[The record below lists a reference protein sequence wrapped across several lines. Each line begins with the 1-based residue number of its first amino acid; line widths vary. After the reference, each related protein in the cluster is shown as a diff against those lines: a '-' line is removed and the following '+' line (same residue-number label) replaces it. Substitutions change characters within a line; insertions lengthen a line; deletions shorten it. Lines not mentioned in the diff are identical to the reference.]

1 MTQKMSQIIRTSRSS
16 LRDLTAARV
25 SLPMTGN
32 SVATEEVLN
41 FQLAHAKARDAVHAR
56 LHFPSFGRR
65 VTSELPM
72 LTEAAI
78 PVLLLRS
85 NAPDRPAYLRQPN
98 LGRTLHPDSL
108 ALLHP
113 AACDLAIIVA
123 DGLSALA
130 IERNAIPVLAHLLPQ
145 LLGGGW
151 TLGPLTLVE
160 QGRVA
165 VGDAIG
171 SRLGA
176 RCSLILIGERPG
188 LSSPDSMGAYLTWSP
203 HPDRTDAD
211 RNCLSNIRSGGLS
224 AARAAD
230 RLFRYLE
237 VARAMQ
243 RTGVP
248 LKEGSAQL
256 GLDSPKTE
264 GLEP

>member
-1 MTQKMSQIIRTSRSS
+1 MTRAVPQIVRASRSN

-32 SVATEEVLN
+32 SVATEEVLS

-56 LHFPSFGRR
+56 LQLPSFERR
-65 VTSELPM
+65 LTSELPM
-72 LTEAAI
+72 LAEAAI
-78 PVLLLRS
+78 PVLQLRS
-85 NAPDRPAYLRQPN
+85 NAPDRAAYLRQPN
-98 LGRTLHPDSL
+98 LGRTLDPESI

-130 IERNAIPVLAHLLPQ
+130 TERHAIAVLAHLLPQ

-151 TLGPLTLVE
+151 LLGPVTLVE

-165 VGDAIG
+165 IGDAIG

-176 RCSLILIGERPG
+176 QCSLILIGERPG

-203 HPDRTDAD
+203 HPDRTDAE
-211 RNCLSNIRSGGLS
+211 RNCLSNIRDGGLS
-224 AARAAD
+224 PVLAAD

-237 VARAMQ
+237 IARAMQ
-243 RTGVP
+243 RTGVS

-256 GLDSPKTE
+256 ELVSRRDGTGS
-264 GLEP
+264 

>member
-1 MTQKMSQIIRTSRSS
+1 MTHAMSPIIRTSRSN

-32 SVATEEVLN
+32 SVATEEVLS

-56 LHFPSFGRR
+56 LHLPSFERR
-65 VTSELPM
+65 IMSELPI
-72 LTEAAI
+72 LAEGSI
-78 PVLLLRS
+78 PVLQLRS
-85 NAPDRPAYLRQPN
+85 NAPDRAAYLRQPN
-98 LGRTLHPDSL
+98 LGRTLDPDSV

-113 AACDLAIIVA
+113 AVCNLAIILA

-130 IERNAIPVLAHLLPQ
+130 TERNAIPVLAHLLPQ
-145 LLGGGW
+145 LLGGW
-151 TLGPLTLVE
+151 TIGPVTLVE

-165 VGDAIG
+165 IGDAIG

-176 RCSLILIGERPG
+176 QCSLILIGERPG

-203 HPDRTDAD
+203 HPDRTDAE
-211 RNCLSNIRSGGLS
+211 RNCLSNIRDGGLS
-224 AARAAD
+224 PVLAAD

-237 VARAMQ
+237 IARAMQ
-243 RTGVP
+243 RTGVS

-256 GLDSPKTE
+256 ELNSRMDDGP
-264 GLEP
+264 GY